1 MRVFKELKKFDE
13 WSAEDRDLYTV
24 NVIKGLILDGVR
36 KANSGHTGGPLSSAD
51 MTYILFSEFLK
62 YYPDDP
68 DWIARDRFVLSAG
81 HESMLLYSLLFLQG
95 FLTIDDLMSF
105 RKLNSRTPGHPE
117 VEVTGADATTGPL
130 GQGMGMAVGM
140 AVAEIK
146 LRAVMDQHKP
156 GSGVLFQHFTYVL
169 AGDGDLQEPISLGA
183 AALAGH
189 WKLNKLIT
197 LYDSNKAQISGMTDR
212 ADSTDLALVFE
223 GLGWHV
229 QAIDGHD
236 HDEIRDAIQTAKV
249 IDRPSIIIGS
259 TVMAK
264 GSATM
269 EGDFNTHGTPLP
281 QDEINL
287 TKENLGLPA
296 DKFFAP
302 QVIIDYFNRR
312 SQDLMTEYGQWNNR
326 LKENQ
331 RSKKFRKIWAMII
344 DDDLPTL
351 TYPDF
356 EAGTTLATRKA
367 FGKVLDSFAE
377 QLPHLIGGSADL
389 EPSNYT
395 GGFAQTFGD
404 FTRDNPNGRNLAFG
418 VREFPMAAILNGL
431 SLHGGL
437 IPFGGTFLVFAD
449 YERPAL
455 RLAALQKLRVIHEF
469 THDSFFVGEDGPTH
483 QPVEH
488 IMSLRIIPNF
498 TVFRPA
504 DALETAVCFKL
515 AIKNRDIPS
524 ALLLSRQ
531 GLPVMEKS
539 YSEIEKGVKK
549 GAYTIKVCDEP
560 AEILLIATGSE
571 VALAVEVA
579 DLIKD
584 RRVRVVSMP
593 SWELF
598 DSQRADYRARL
609 IPPRGC
615 LKVSIEAGVTIGWE
629 RYVGPTGL
637 SIGLDTFGVSAPAED
652 LARKFG
658 FTAENIVKKI
668 NNYLETLL

>member
-1 MRVFKELKKFDE
+1 MRVFKELKNFDE
-13 WSAEDRDLYTV
+13 WSAEDQDLYTV
-24 NVIKGLILDGVR
+24 NVLKGLILDGVR
-36 KANSGHTGGPLSSAD
+36 KANSGHSGGPLSSAD
-51 MTYILFSEFLK
+51 MAYILFSEFLR
-62 YYPDDP
+62 YNSDDP

-81 HESMLLYSLLFLQG
+81 HESMLLYSLLLFQG
-95 FLTIDDLMSF
+95 FLTISDLLSF
-105 RKLNSRTPGHPE
+105 RKMNSRTPGHPE
-117 VEVTGADATTGPL
+117 VEVPGVEATTGPL

-140 AVAEIK
+140 ALAEVK
-146 LRAVMDQHKP
+146 LQAVMEQHKP
-156 GSGVLFQHFTYVL
+156 GSGDLFQHFTYVL
-169 AGDGDLQEPISLGA
+169 AGDGDLQEPVALGA

-189 WKLNKLIT
+189 WKLNKLVT
-197 LYDSNKAQISGMTDR
+197 LYDSNKVQISGTTDR
-212 ADSTDLALVFE
+212 SDSTDSALVFE

-229 QAIDGHD
+229 QTINGHD
-236 HDEIRDAIQTAKV
+236 HEEIRDAIQTAKV
-249 IDRPSIIIGS
+249 IDRPSLIIGK
-259 TVMAK
+259 TIMAK

-269 EGDFNTHGTPLP
+269 EGDHNTHGSPLP
-281 QDEINL
+281 QEEIDQ
-287 TKENLGLPA
+287 TKKNLGLPP

-302 QVIIDYFNRR
+302 DEVVDYFNRR
-312 SQDLMTEYGQWNNR
+312 RQSLKEEYGQWNNR
-326 LKENQ
+326 LKENL
-331 RSKKFRKIWAMII
+331 RSKKFQKIWSVIVE
-344 DDDLPTL
+344 DDLPEL
-351 TYPDF
+351 IYPEF
-356 EAGTTLATRKA
+356 ESGASLATRKA
-367 FGKVLDSFAE
+367 FGNVLESFAE

-395 GGFAQTFGD
+395 GGFAKTFGD

-431 SLHGGL
+431 SLHGGS

-455 RLAALQKLRVIHEF
+455 RLAALQQLRVIHEF

-488 IMSLRIIPNF
+488 IMSLRTIPNF

-515 AIKNRDIPS
+515 AITNRNEPS

-539 YSEIEKGVKK
+539 YPEIEKGVKK
-549 GAYTIKVCDEP
+549 GAYIIKDCDKP
-560 AEILLIATGSE
+560 AEIVLIATGSE
-571 VALAVEVA
+571 VSLAIEVA
-579 DLIKD
+579 HLLKN
-584 RRVRVVSMP
+584 RRIRVISMP

-598 DSQRADYRARL
+598 DRQRAAYRTKL
-609 IPPRGC
+609 LPSRGC

-629 RYVGPTGL
+629 RYVGPNGL
-637 SIGLDTFGVSAPAED
+637 SIGLDTFGASAPAKD

-658 FTAENIVKKI
+658 FTAEHIVKKI
-668 NNYLETLL
+668 NNYLEALL